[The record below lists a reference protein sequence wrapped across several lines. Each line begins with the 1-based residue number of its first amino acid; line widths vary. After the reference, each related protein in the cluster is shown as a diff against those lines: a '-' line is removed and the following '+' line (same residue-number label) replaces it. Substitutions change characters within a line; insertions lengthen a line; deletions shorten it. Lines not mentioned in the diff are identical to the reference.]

1 MVNHQYVQH
10 DWSPL
15 VWAEG
20 LATLATLVV
29 IGMCLFLL
37 GATRAKRA
45 RHDGEPGTQE
55 RPRRDAGAERPARL

>member
-20 LATLATLVV
+20 LAVLATLVV
-29 IGMCLFLL
+29 VGMCVFLL
-37 GATRAKRA
+37 GAMRAKRA
-45 RHDGEPGTQE
+45 RHAAAQTQE
-55 RPRRDAGAERPARL
+55 RPRPEVGAARPARL